1 MIFKAVGDSR
11 PYPDHALSLADWA
24 AIPPRQVRLAD
35 LVTTKRTLELD
46 TLLTEDSTFYGD
58 LFAHV
63 VQWHGELYLEDGL
76 HRALRAALQQRSR
89 STPGCSISTRCPAWS
104 EAARLGAGSVG
115 PPVVAGGDVS
125 NFSTGAGGLAPT
137 GGGGRR
143 GLSTGT
149 IVAIVVGMALLFA
162 AGFGLSRLLN
172 GSSSGGS
179 GGSTSEPC
187 VTTTVTPGAGLPKPA
202 TVTVNVYN
210 ATDRSGLARKTAVE
224 MKARGFVIGKV
235 ANDPLGKSVVV
246 SAEVR
251 HGPKGLAQARLVS
264 FYVPGSVLVA
274 DTRADATVD
283 MVLGEAYSGVASPAE
298 VTKALAS
305 PSPTSSGPGC
315 ATPTPTASATAS
327 GTAPAV
333 TTTPPPA

>member
-1 MIFKAVGDSR
+1 M
-11 PYPDHALSLADWA
+11 
-24 AIPPRQVRLAD
+24 
-35 LVTTKRTLELD
+35 
-46 TLLTEDSTFYGD
+46 
-58 LFAHV
+58 
-63 VQWHGELYLEDGL
+63 
-76 HRALRAALQQRSR
+76 
-89 STPGCSISTRCPAWS
+89 
-104 EAARLGAGSVG
+104 
-115 PPVVAGGDVS
+115 S

-143 GLSTGT
+143 GMSAGT
-149 IVAIVVGMALLFA
+149 IVAIIVGMALLFA

-172 GSSSGGS
+172 NSSSAGGA
-179 GGSTSEPC
+179 GGSTTEPC

-251 HGPKGLAQARLVS
+251 HGPKGLSQARLVS

-274 DTRADATVD
+274 DARADATVD

-298 VTKALAS
+298 VAKALAS

-315 ATPTPTASATAS
+315 ASPTPTGSAS
-327 GTAPAV
+327 GSGAAPAV